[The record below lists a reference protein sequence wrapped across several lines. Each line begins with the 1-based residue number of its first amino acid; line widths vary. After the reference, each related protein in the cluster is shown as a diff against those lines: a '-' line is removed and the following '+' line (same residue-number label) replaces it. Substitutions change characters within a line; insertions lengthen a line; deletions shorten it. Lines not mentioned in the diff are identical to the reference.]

1 MKRYPIESLLRPAV
15 ELSTAATA
23 ASAATMALI
32 APSAMMMT
40 PAVALISALL
50 LGALAARRG
59 YQGWKILRYRRQL
72 TRLPYYA
79 ISPADIP
86 AIEGRLFLG
95 LGFTWTQRHTQRLW
109 DTERSENARFLKPGP
124 VALAIALTLGALGR
138 ASADH
143 GLGGIPAIHGV
154 GMLEGETPIS
164 MPQADRPGHTAVLG
178 TTRVGKT
185 RLAEVLIAQDIRDG
199 YVTIVFDPKGDAALM
214 ARCYSE
220 AKRHKREDQL
230 YVFHLGFPDHSARY
244 NPVGTYDR
252 VTEVAGRITNQL
264 PGTGNSAAF
273 RQFSWGYVNTLA
285 KAVDALGHRVSYKVI
300 LTHAQDI
307 EPLVIEYL
315 EHWLDGEEQAS
326 GWRDRVQYL
335 VNTIE
340 EGERLAIPREIK
352 ARSPQTQALYVY
364 VRESGLK
371 DPIASSLLK
380 VIEYDR
386 SYYDRLIASLYP
398 LLEKLTTGKVGELL
412 SPDYA
417 DDDERP
423 IFDWA
428 TVIRTGGIVYIG
440 LDALSDPE
448 VASVVGATMFAD
460 LTSQSGRIYKHGQLH
475 GLPALSESRRV
486 CIHADEMNELMGPE
500 FVPMVNKAGGAGYQ
514 VTGYTQTMSDVE
526 VRIGSKPGAGQVWG
540 NLNTIIMLRVQET
553 DTARFFADKLPKVEV
568 NQLTTLS
575 GATDNATPDSPT
587 DFTSSAQQRQTTQQ
601 VELVQPATLM
611 ALPKGQAFARTE
623 GGVISKIRLPMFAA
637 EAEDLPEHLASM
649 AAFMRQNYR
658 SSADWAQY
666 APSWTD
672 QGFGVPAAT
681 PLKAG

>member
-1 MKRYPIESLLRPAV
+1 MKRYPTESLLRPAV
-15 ELSTAATA
+15 EMSSAATA
-23 ASAATMALI
+23 ASAAALALL

-40 PAVALISALL
+40 PAVAVSTALL
-50 LGALAARRG
+50 LGALAVLRG
-59 YQGWKILRYRRQL
+59 YQGWTILRYRRQL
-72 TRLPYYA
+72 SRLPYYEL
-79 ISPADIP
+79 SPADIP
-86 AIEGRLFLG
+86 AIPDRLFLG
-95 LGFTWTQRHTQRLW
+95 LGFDWTQKHTQRLW

-124 VALAIALTLGALGR
+124 LTLALTLMLGALGR
-138 ASADH
+138 ASADY
-143 GLGGIPAIHGV
+143 GLGGLPAIHGV
-154 GMLEGETPIS
+154 GMLEGETSIS

-185 RLAEVLIAQDIRDG
+185 RLAEVFIAQDIRDG
-199 YVTIVFDPKGDAALM
+199 HVTIVFDPKGDAALM
-214 ARCYSE
+214 ARCYTE
-220 AKRHKREDQL
+220 AKRYGRLDNL

-285 KAVDALGHRVSYKVI
+285 KAVDALGQRVSYKVI

-307 EPLVIEYL
+307 EPLVNEYL
-315 EHWLDGEEQAS
+315 QHWLDSEDRAA

-340 EGERLAIPREIK
+340 AGEKLPVPREIK
-352 ARSPQTQALYVY
+352 ARSPQTQALYIY
-364 VRESGLK
+364 VRESGLH
-371 DPIASSLLK
+371 DPIAKSLLK

-417 DDDERP
+417 DSDERP

-460 LTSQSGRIYKHGQLH
+460 LTSQSGRLYKYGQH
-475 GLPALSESRRV
+475 QGLPTPSRTHRI

-526 VRIGSKPGAGQVWG
+526 VRIGTKAGAGQVWG

-553 DTARFFADKLPKVEV
+553 DTARFFTEKLPKVEV
-568 NQLTTLS
+568 NQLTVIS
-575 GATDNATPDSPT
+575 GATDNATPDSSI

-611 ALPKGQAFARTE
+611 SLPKGQAFARTE
-623 GGVISKIRLPMFAA
+623 GGKIAKIRLPMFAA
-637 EAEDLPEHLASM
+637 ESEELPDHLAAM
-649 AAFMRQNYR
+649 AAAMRQDYR

-672 QGFGVPAAT
+672 QGFSVPATAE
-681 PLKAG
+681 AG